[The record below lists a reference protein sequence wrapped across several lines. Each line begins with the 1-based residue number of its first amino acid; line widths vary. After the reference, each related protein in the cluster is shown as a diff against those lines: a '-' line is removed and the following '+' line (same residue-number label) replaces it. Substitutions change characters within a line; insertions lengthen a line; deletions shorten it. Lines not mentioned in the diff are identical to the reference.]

1 MTTEEKILEQF
12 TSLEY
17 YGKITENWERGL
29 ITFDEMMNVLI
40 EERQREK
47 EVSYLLYLKQ
57 RNGKI
62 DGRKLNAYNRKYG
75 YYAPLEA

>member
-12 TSLEY
+12 TSLEF
-17 YGKITENWERGL
+17 YGRITKNWERGL
-29 ITFDEMMNVLI
+29 ITFNEMMTCLI
-40 EERQREK
+40 EERQRE
-47 EVSYLLYLKQ
+47 EEASYLMHLKQ